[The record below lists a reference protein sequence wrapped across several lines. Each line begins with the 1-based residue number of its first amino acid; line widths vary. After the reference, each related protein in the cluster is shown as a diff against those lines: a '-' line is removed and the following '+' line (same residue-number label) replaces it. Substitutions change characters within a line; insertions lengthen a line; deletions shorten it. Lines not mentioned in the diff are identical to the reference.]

1 MSPDKAKKPD
11 MLLWEETLF
20 KDRDLFEL
28 DHMPEHFAH
37 RESQMN
43 GLKFCIRPALQ
54 GGRSV
59 NALCLG
65 PPGTGKTTAVFKLF
79 EEIEAH
85 SNKVIPVYVNCQMDS
100 TRYAVFFQLYKK
112 LFGHAP
118 PSSGVSFKRI
128 FEKVARESA
137 DRNLVLVVALDDINY
152 LFAEKE
158 IDHVLYSLLRAH
170 ETCPGARMGVVAILS
185 EPSLRYV
192 LDTRVA
198 SVFQPEEIPF
208 PPYTREEM
216 KDILSRR
223 AQLGFYPRVISEAV
237 LEMIVDF
244 TEKSG
249 DLRVGIDLLKRAGLS
264 AEKRASKSIASED
277 VEGSYERSRL
287 VHLAYALKSLKQDE
301 IIMLRLAA
309 AHEGSRAGELYDL
322 FYKETGAGYTRF
334 HEILNKLDAI
344 RLIDTDFTGAG
355 KRGRS
360 RIIKMRYEPQEILS
374 RIGS

>member
-112 LFGHAP
+112 IFGHAP

-223 AQLGFYPRVISEAV
+223 AQLGFYPGVISEAV

>member
-1 MSPDKAKKPD
+1 VSPDKAKKPD

-112 LFGHAP
+112 IFGHAP

-223 AQLGFYPRVISEAV
+223 AQLGFYPGVISEAV

>member
-223 AQLGFYPRVISEAV
+223 AQLGFYPGVISEAV